1 MYNVEKYIGKCLD
14 SCVNQDLPLYDYEII
29 VINDGSQDNSLMIAQ
44 KALEGF
50 NNATIYSQKN
60 MGLSHA
66 RNKGLSLAK
75 GEYVWFIDSDDW
87 IKNNCLND
95 IYNQCKGKDVLLLGY
110 IRVNETNSEYSDC
123 VKEKEG
129 VHNGVVFLNENKYV
143 CPAQMY
149 VIRRSFLITNNLHF
163 VEGIYHEDM
172 EFTPRMLLKAE
183 KMCALNYPVYYFLK
197 RANSI
202 TTSFNPQKAY
212 DLLYVASSLSKIC
225 TSLSQIETRKTINN
239 IISTAINNAL
249 NIAMSFPA
257 EQKKNFL
264 NDMKQRNIIQ
274 HLLHSSIMRNR
285 VEGILFSAFPNKSL
299 FLYRIFKRT
308 KK

>member
-1 MYNVEKYIGKCLD
+1 
-14 SCVNQDLPLYDYEII
+14 
-29 VINDGSQDNSLMIAQ
+29 
-44 KALEGF
+44 
-50 NNATIYSQKN
+50 
-60 MGLSHA
+60 
-66 RNKGLSLAK
+66 
-75 GEYVWFIDSDDW
+75 
-87 IKNNCLND
+87 
-95 IYNQCKGKDVLLLGY
+95 
-110 IRVNETNSEYSDC
+110 
-123 VKEKEG
+123 
-129 VHNGVVFLNENKYV
+129 
-143 CPAQMY
+143 MY